1 MDDFLFDLYW
11 FCTEH
16 IRPPELTP
24 ERRAARERL
33 KDLERRLREHM
44 GAGFLLD
51 YEEALQQY
59 NRWVVPEIFR
69 AGLCFGAR
77 FQLEALRKD
86 V

>member
-11 FCTEH
+11 FCTEN

-33 KDLERRLREHM
+33 EDLERRLREHM
-44 GAGFLLD
+44 GSDFLFA
-51 YEEALQQY
+51 YEDALHQY
-59 NRWVVPEIFR
+59 NRWVEPEIFW
-69 AGLCFGAR
+69 AGLRFGAR

>member
-1 MDDFLFDLYW
+1 
-11 FCTEH
+11 
-16 IRPPELTP
+16 
-24 ERRAARERL
+24 
-33 KDLERRLREHM
+33 M

-51 YEEALQQY
+51 YEEALHQY